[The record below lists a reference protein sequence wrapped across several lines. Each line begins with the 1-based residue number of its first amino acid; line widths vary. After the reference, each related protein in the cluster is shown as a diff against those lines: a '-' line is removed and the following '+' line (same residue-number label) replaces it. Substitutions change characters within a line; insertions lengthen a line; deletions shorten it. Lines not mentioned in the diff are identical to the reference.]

1 VKKLNLEPIFE
12 QVLGGDPVGAAY
24 RLEQLLGDKAS
35 GKAFYEVG
43 SQALARRDELGEES
57 LRFARLVFATAVER
71 DPAMG
76 DAQHDLATTMR
87 ELGMAQDAIPHYLQ
101 ALELMPGDLDSI
113 VGLGAAQCDAGMMD
127 EGIATLRRACEAH
140 PDSGHAHANL
150 GVALEKGNRDEEAC
164 SAYAKAIVRFDAM
177 MMDAKDDDTA
187 TDAAARRRWSRIQ
200 LAQILERLE
209 RWPQAVV
216 EFRRLYEEERALA
229 DLELEG
235 ETEDAEAEGDEDEP
249 HADGADD
256 GLEAEV
262 VGADGS
268 HHGQPHATD
277 GAFLTDELDEEHLLV
292 AAGLDDDDD
301 PNDGDPND
309 DDGDDDEDD
318 EDDSDEEQDELDDD
332 NDAGRLGLERLFTQ
346 LVENERYDLAYLVL
360 DDLGGEL
367 ADSRTRATYAI
378 YDAGDGFP
386 QILMEKWDDGA
397 RQRFDPARG

>member
-1 VKKLNLEPIFE
+1 MKKLNLEPIFE

-24 RLEQLLGDKAS
+24 RLEQVMGDKAS

-43 SQALARRDELGEES
+43 SQALARRDELGEEA

-235 ETEDAEAEGDEDEP
+235 ETEDPDVEGDEEET
-249 HADGADD
+249 HADVPDD
-256 GLEAEV
+256 GLEAEIA
-262 VGADGS
+262 ADGS
-268 HHGQPHATD
+268 HHGQDHATD
-277 GAFLTDELDEEHLLV
+277 GAFLTDELDEEHLLA
-292 AAGLDDDDD
+292 AAGLEDDDDARD
-301 PNDGDPND
+301 
-309 DDGDDDEDD
+309 DD
-318 EDDSDEEQDELDDD
+318 EDDSDEDPDELDDD
-332 NDAGRLGLERLFTQ
+332 NDAGRLGLERLFTH

>member
-24 RLEQLLGDKAS
+24 RLEQAMGDKAP
-35 GKAFYEVG
+35 GKAFYDVG
-43 SQALARRDELGEES
+43 SQALARRDELGEEA

-71 DPAMG
+71 DPAIG

-87 ELGMAQDAIPHYLQ
+87 ELGMAQDAIPHYLR

-113 VGLGAAQCDAGMMD
+113 VGLGAAQCDAGMME

-150 GVALEKGNRDEEAC
+150 GVALEKGARDEEAC

-235 ETEDAEAEGDEDEP
+235 ETEDPDAEGEEHDDDHHADEP
-249 HADGADD
+249 HD
-256 GLEAEV
+256 GLEAELR
-262 VGADGS
+262 ADGS
-268 HHGQPHATD
+268 LHGQDHATD
-277 GAFLTDELDEEHLLV
+277 GAFLTDELDEEHLLEAAA
-292 AAGLDDDDD
+292 AAGLEDDDD
-301 PNDGDPND
+301 PEG
-309 DDGDDDEDD
+309 DDG
-318 EDDSDEEQDELDDD
+318 DEEQDELDDD
-332 NDAGRLGLERLFTQ
+332 NDAGRLGLERLFTH

-386 QILMEKWDDGA
+386 QILMEKWDDGE

>member
-1 VKKLNLEPIFE
+1 MKKLNLEPIFE

-24 RLEQLLGDKAS
+24 RLEQVMGDKAS

-43 SQALARRDELGEES
+43 SQALARRDELGEEA

-235 ETEDAEAEGDEDEP
+235 ETEDPDVEGDEEET
-249 HADGADD
+249 HADVPDD
-256 GLEAEV
+256 GLEAEIA
-262 VGADGS
+262 ADGS
-268 HHGQPHATD
+268 HHGQDHATD
-277 GAFLTDELDEEHLLV
+277 GAFLTDELDEEHLLA
-292 AAGLDDDDD
+292 AAGLEDDDDAHD
-301 PNDGDPND
+301 
-309 DDGDDDEDD
+309 DD
-318 EDDSDEEQDELDDD
+318 EDDSDEDPDELDDD
-332 NDAGRLGLERLFTQ
+332 NDAGRLGLERLFTH

>member
-1 VKKLNLEPIFE
+1 MKKLNLEPIFE

-24 RLEQLLGDKAS
+24 RLEQVLGDKAS

-43 SQALARRDELGEES
+43 SQALARRDELGEEA

-113 VGLGAAQCDAGMMD
+113 VGLGAAQCDAGMME

-150 GVALEKGNRDEEAC
+150 GVALEKGTRDEEAC

-235 ETEDAEAEGDEDEP
+235 ETGDPDAEGEEDEGHP
-249 HADGADD
+249 DEPDD
-256 GLEAEV
+256 ALEAEIA
-262 VGADGS
+262 ADGS
-268 HHGQPHATD
+268 HHGQDHATD
-277 GAFLTDELDEEHLLV
+277 GAFLTDELDEEHLLA
-292 AAGLDDDDD
+292 AAGLDDDDA
-301 PNDGDPND
+301 ND
-309 DDGDDDEDD
+309 DDDDEDED
-318 EDDSDEEQDELDDD
+318 EDDGDEEPDELDDD
-332 NDAGRLGLERLFTQ
+332 NDAGRLGLERLFTH